1 LVCFYLR
8 GGWAT
13 PQATPTHPGTRTH
26 TGTQNGRVRRRGF
39 GLVVAFQRFIC
50 RFRPRKEG
58 YELLRAA
65 RCAAQTMEATDSRV
79 TDWVWCLGWFVF
91 PRASFVCCGIL
102 GFGIGDWGRSD
113 CRFCS
118 RRAVAAGGPVGIP
131 KDAQPVPPV
140 PRPDLGPRMDALCA
154 GRPGPGPGSVRQ
166 THGRRLKPRPEIHT
180 RRRPDPR
187 FIPAKHDR
195 LQRYQPCASI

>member
-1 LVCFYLR
+1 
-8 GGWAT
+8 
-13 PQATPTHPGTRTH
+13 
-26 TGTQNGRVRRRGF
+26 
-39 GLVVAFQRFIC
+39 LVVAFQRFIC

-65 RCAAQTMEATDSRV
+65 RCAAQTMEATDSL

-195 LQRYQPCASI
+195 FATVSALRIHLKGACVHFPRHRDQAARACPRRALLCTYLLTATTPSKT